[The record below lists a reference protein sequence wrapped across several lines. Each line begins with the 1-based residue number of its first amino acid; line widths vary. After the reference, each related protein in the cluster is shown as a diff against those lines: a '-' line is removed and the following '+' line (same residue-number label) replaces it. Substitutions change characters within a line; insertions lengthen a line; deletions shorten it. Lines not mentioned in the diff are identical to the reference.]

1 MGYSIVFET
10 KIVLLSDGRL
20 IHFSRD
26 GCNNDDFGRRRD
38 EFTAKIY
45 TREEFERCAKCFMEN
60 SAPHTEEKPCFDLK
74 IGNRIA
80 SYYDYGAHLLR
91 MLSRAKLYSAFIRE
105 RNVNA
110 QYCTGIEIEK
120 PYRQFVSCR
129 EFEDTWRDL
138 LQKYGHVSYNRIM
151 EYPDIR
157 DENAIVKLIEKDTPM
172 NFYIGPKHKK

>member
-26 GCNNDDFGRRRD
+26 GCNNDDSGRRRD

-45 TREEFERCAKCFMEN
+45 TLAEFEQGARGFMKN

-74 IGNRIA
+74 IGSRVA

-91 MLSRAKLYSAFIRE
+91 MLKRAKPYNEFIRE
-105 RNVNA
+105 RNVSA

-120 PYRQFVSCR
+120 PRHQIVSCR

-138 LQKYGHVSYNRIM
+138 LHKHGHVSYSRIM

-157 DENAIVKLIEKDTPM
+157 DESAIVKLIEKNTPM
-172 NFYIGPKHKK
+172 SFYIGPKFKK